1 MASQQDTRVAIRAR
15 LDAGKTPT
23 EISNQL
29 GVTRHTVYTVKKS
42 ESVERNPGS
51 GRKAKLDPEGFK
63 KVAQA
68 TPLKSMRAH
77 ARELGVSPMTVHR
90 TVKKAGGKS
99 LVRVERPLL
108 KDKMKETH
116 LQRCKALLYDMVQG
130 QMAPL
135 LARCQPLDYTF
146 WVHVKRK
153 ACNARHPNITQLKA
167 TVNEHWDAMTE
178 GYLRDSCR
186 AFRGRLKAIIAA
198 GGGYID
204 D

>member
-1 MASQQDTRVAIRAR
+1 MASQRDTRVAIRAL

-29 GVTRHTVYTVKKS
+29 CVTRHTVYSVKKS

-99 LVRVERPLL
+99 LMRVERPLL
-108 KDKMKETH
+108 TYKMKETIPISNWPPYSPY
-116 LQRCKALLYDMVQG
+116 AN
-130 QMAPL
+130 PL
-135 LARCQPLDYTF
+135 NNTF
-146 WVHVKRK
+146 WVHVERK
-153 ACNARHPNITQLKA
+153 ACNVRHPNITQLKA
-167 TVNEHWDAMTE
+167 TVNEHCDAMTE

>member
-1 MASQQDTRVAIRAR
+1 MASQRDTRVAIRAL

-90 TVKKAGGKS
+90 TPCEGGGATFN
-99 LVRVERPLL
+99 RQDERDPSPTFL
-108 KDKMKETH
+108 DKWPPYSPD
-116 LQRCKALLYDMVQG
+116 AN
-130 QMAPL
+130 
-135 LARCQPLDYTF
+135 PLDYTF
-146 WVHVKRK
+146 WVHVERK
-153 ACNARHPNITQLKA
+153 ACNVRHPNITQLKA

>member
-1 MASQQDTRVAIRAR
+1 MASQRDTRVAIRAL

-29 GVTRHTVYTVKKS
+29 GVTRHTVYTVK
-42 ESVERNPGS
+42 N

-68 TPLKSMRAH
+68 TPLKFLRAH

-90 TVKKAGGKS
+90 APCEGGEAT
-99 LVRVERPLL
+99 LT
-108 KDKMKETH
+108 DKMKETH
-116 LQRCKALLYDMVQG
+116 LQRCKALLNDMKKAKV
-130 QMAPL
+130 APL
-135 LARCQPLDYTF
+135 LARCQPPGLHF
-146 WVHVKRK
+146 WVHVERK
-153 ACNARHPNITQLKA
+153 ACNVRHPNITLLKA

-186 AFRGRLKAIIAA
+186 AFQGRLKAIIAA

>member
-1 MASQQDTRVAIRAR
+1 SGENGLARDTRVAIRAL

-42 ESVERNPGS
+42 ESVERNPGN

-68 TPLKSMRAH
+68 ILLKSMRVH

-99 LVRVERPLL
+99 LVRVQKWLEENLPFWS
-108 KDKMKETH
+108 KDKWPPYSPD
-116 LQRCKALLYDMVQG
+116 AN
-130 QMAPL
+130 
-135 LARCQPLDYTF
+135 PLDYTF
-146 WVHVKRK
+146 WVHVERK
-153 ACNARHPNITQLKA
+153 ACNVRHPNITQLKA
-167 TVNEHWDAMTE
+167 TANEHWDAMTE